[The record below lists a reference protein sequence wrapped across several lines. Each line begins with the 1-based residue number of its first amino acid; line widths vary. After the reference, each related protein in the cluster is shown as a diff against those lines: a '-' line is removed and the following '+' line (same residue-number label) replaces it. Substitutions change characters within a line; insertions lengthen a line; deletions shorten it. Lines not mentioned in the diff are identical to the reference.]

1 MKSNSIDNSNDEQIL
16 IWQQAKLMVSI
27 GEKKEMLNYQKNQAI
42 HFDNYGQSKKDVLFY
57 TWIIDEFNEESCR

>member
-1 MKSNSIDNSNDEQIL
+1 
-16 IWQQAKLMVSI
+16 MVSI

-57 TWIIDEFNEESCR
+57 T